1 MKKRRYAI
9 IIEGGE
15 PGSNYSAYLPDL
27 PGCIA
32 VGDTLE
38 ELRTNMAGAIKL
50 HLAGMHAD
58 GDEFPDG
65 TSQVEYVEVPDDPEL
80 WAEGV
85 IEVAPPKRVNRR

>member
-50 HLAGMHAD
+50 HLAGTHAD
-58 GDEFPDG
+58 GDEIPDG